1 MNRILYVSLTLL
13 RSVSRNHWSIMLM
26 KFRPLLGKMKKEGE
40 GKNRMKG
47 EGNITENKFLPGEL
61 SRSVQLKLLS
71 PCGNTSFH
79 IGTA

>member
-1 MNRILYVSLTLL
+1 
-13 RSVSRNHWSIMLM
+13 
-26 KFRPLLGKMKKEGE
+26 MKKEGGG

-47 EGNITENKFLPGEL
+47 EGNITENTTGEL

-71 PCGNTSFH
+71 PRGNTSFH

>member
-1 MNRILYVSLTLL
+1 MT
-13 RSVSRNHWSIMLM
+13 
-26 KFRPLLGKMKKEGE
+26 FRPLLGKMKKEGM
-40 GKNRMKG
+40 GKEQSER

-71 PCGNTSFH
+71 PRGNTSFH